1 MKEGSAASKPDIIG
15 LTGSIIIRIGRF
27 AWNCIGRE
35 KDSHPGR
42 IMLAWKRNDVCVETK
57 ERGKETEKLYPKLVE
72 KTWNGHNRVFK
83 YRIPTGLKHD
93 KLIKSINN
101 IEFDL
106 KSEVLFKLLENDKKA
121 HFSLTVLSGHLL
133 DLIKYTNEAENFK
146 DGGLW
151 IPLGWSRRQLEQL
164 DLSSNNSPHLMI
176 GGGTGAGK
184 SILARLI
191 LASLHIRYTRDQ
203 VRLWL
208 CDLKH
213 GNDISMLGEDPLLVD
228 KVVVGPEAM
237 EDTMEELSKIIG
249 ERYEY
254 FKSHKCPDINKF
266 NKKYPEKKIPHIICF
281 TDELT
286 KLEGKDFKVARERM
300 TKVTGEGRAAGV
312 HMIISCH
319 RPTANLVSGTL
330 KNNIPAVVAFRCN
343 PVSARVLL
351 GEDEWESSM
360 MIDKDVEGRALFK
373 FKDEVLIQVPYI
385 DDDMVTTIMAS
396 YQKLQKAQADTTT
409 KVVKTP
415 KEINEVNQNKKVGRK
430 EHLCDQLLKKNSA
443 TRGQITPCTTTGC
456 EYHCEGVREGVSE

>member
-1 MKEGSAASKPDIIG
+1 MSDIKPDILG
-15 LTGSIIIRIGRF
+15 LFSNSIVLIGRF
-27 AWNCIGRE
+27 ALRHIRRD

-57 ERGKETEKLYPKLVE
+57 ERGKDPVKLYPSLVE
-72 KTWNGHNRVFK
+72 KTWKGHNRVFK
-83 YRIPTGLKHD
+83 YKIPTGLKHD
-93 KLIKSINN
+93 KLIKSIND

-121 HFSLTVLSGHLL
+121 HFSLTVLTGHLK
-133 DLIKYTNEAENFK
+133 DLIMYSDEAEKLK

-151 IPLGWSRRQLEQL
+151 IPLGWSRRGLEQL
-164 DLSSNNSPHLMI
+164 DLASNNSPHLMI

-191 LASLHIRYTRDQ
+191 LTTLHIKYTRGE

-213 GNDISMLGEDPLLVD
+213 GNDTSMLGDDPLLVD
-228 KVVVGPEAM
+228 KVVIGPEAVA
-237 EDTMEELSKIIG
+237 DTMDELSQIIK
-249 ERYEY
+249 ERYELIKAHKGCSDI
-254 FKSHKCPDINKF
+254 KSF
-266 NKKYPEKKIPHIICF
+266 NKLYPQKKIPHIICF
-281 TDELT
+281 VDELT
-286 KLEGKDFKVARERM
+286 KLEGKEFREAREKM
-300 TKVTGEGRAAGV
+300 SKVTGEGRASGV

-319 RPTANLVSGTL
+319 RPTANLVSGTM

-360 MIDKDVEGRALFK
+360 MIDKDVGGRALFK

-385 DDDMVTTIMAS
+385 DDEMVTSIMAS
-396 YQKLQKAQADTTT
+396 YQKPQRAQAKSKGKIIKAPKELIQKDEKRKVGKGTNCNQQAEKTPTRKGKLRLVQPPGVNT
-409 KVVKTP
+409 KV
-415 KEINEVNQNKKVGRK
+415 KE
-430 EHLCDQLLKKNSA
+430 
-443 TRGQITPCTTTGC
+443 
-456 EYHCEGVREGVSE
+456 

>member
-1 MKEGSAASKPDIIG
+1 MSEVKPDIIG
-15 LTGSIIIRIGRF
+15 LFSDTLMNIGRF
-27 AWNCIGRE
+27 AIRHIGKE
-35 KDSHPGR
+35 SDSHPGR
-42 IMLAWKRNDVCVETK
+42 ILLSWKRNGVCVETL
-57 ERGKETEKLYPKLVE
+57 ERGKETSKLYPSLVE
-72 KTWNGHNRVFK
+72 KTWKGHNRVFK
-83 YRIPTGLKHD
+83 YKIPTGLKHD
-93 KLIKSINN
+93 KLVKSIND

-121 HFSLTVLSGHLL
+121 HFSLTVLSGHLK
-133 DLIKYTNEAENFK
+133 DLIMYSDEASKLK
-146 DGGLW
+146 DDGLW

-191 LASLHIRYTRDQ
+191 LTALHIKYTRAE

-213 GNDISMLGEDPLLVD
+213 GNDVAMLGSDPLLVD
-228 KVVVGPEAM
+228 KVITGPENVA
-237 EDTMEELSKIIG
+237 ETMDQLSRIIG
-249 ERYEY
+249 ERYEL
-254 FKSHKCPDINKF
+254 FKKFSCPDIKAF
-266 NKKYPEKKIPHIICF
+266 NKKYPKQRIPHIICF

-286 KLEGKDFKVARERM
+286 KLEGKEFKEAREKM
-300 TKVTGEGRAAGV
+300 SKVTGEGRASGV

-319 RPTANLVSGTL
+319 RPTANLVSGTM

-360 MIDKDVEGRALFK
+360 MIDKDIEGRALFK

-385 DDDMVTTIMAS
+385 DDDMVSNIMAS
-396 YQKLQKAQADTTT
+396 YQKPIKAQTRPKSKIVKAT
-409 KVVKTP
+409 K
-415 KEINEVNQNKKVGRK
+415 
-430 EHLCDQLLKKNSA
+430 
-443 TRGQITPCTTTGC
+443 
-456 EYHCEGVREGVSE
+456 